1 MKINRYFEIIYL
13 LLDRKALTAKW
24 LAEHFEISTRTVY
37 RDIEGLMQA
46 GIPIYMKKG
55 KGGGISLLP
64 NFVLNKA
71 FLSEEDKVR
80 MLTALKAVDAVTY
93 DKNENFINK
102 ISSFFGREGA
112 DWIEIDFSSW
122 SGSGKEKENF
132 IVLKEAVLEKK
143 AVAFEY
149 GNSKGEIGLR
159 SVEPLKL
166 CYKGSSWYLYAHCM
180 DRDAERFFKLKRIK
194 SVEVLDRIFYR
205 EAPSEIFQR
214 KNIFQTDN
222 FIRIKMKFTQK
233 VAYRIYDEFSVY
245 QKNEDGT
252 FTGEMDFPDGPWL
265 FSYIASF
272 GEEAEVLAPES
283 LRKMLAEKFSN
294 ISKKYL

>member
-166 CYKGSSWYLYAHCM
+166 SRVVAGIFMPTVWIGMPKGFLS
-180 DRDAERFFKLKRIK
+180 
-194 SVEVLDRIFYR
+194 
-205 EAPSEIFQR
+205 
-214 KNIFQTDN
+214 
-222 FIRIKMKFTQK
+222 
-233 VAYRIYDEFSVY
+233 
-245 QKNEDGT
+245 
-252 FTGEMDFPDGPWL
+252 
-265 FSYIASF
+265 
-272 GEEAEVLAPES
+272 
-283 LRKMLAEKFSN
+283 
-294 ISKKYL
+294 